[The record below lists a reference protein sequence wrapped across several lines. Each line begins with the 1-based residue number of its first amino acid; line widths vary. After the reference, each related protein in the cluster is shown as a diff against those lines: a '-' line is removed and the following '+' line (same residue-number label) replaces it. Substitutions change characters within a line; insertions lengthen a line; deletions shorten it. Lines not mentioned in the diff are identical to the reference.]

1 LRSAEDAVWF
11 ILLAIDAQ
19 LTMRTVLKPMPNHL
33 TGRMQDWE
41 EENVI
46 VGASISTLTKPRDVF
61 P

>member
-1 LRSAEDAVWF
+1 
-11 ILLAIDAQ
+11 
-19 LTMRTVLKPMPNHL
+19 MRTVLKPMPNHL

>member
-1 LRSAEDAVWF
+1 M
-11 ILLAIDAQ
+11 DAQ
-19 LTMRTVLKPMPNHL
+19 LTMRTVLKPIPNHL

-46 VGASISTLTKPRDVF
+46 VDASISTLTKSRDVL